1 MKHWLQAFVFVL
13 VLAGPLWAPINPA
26 RLNIS
31 DEDGV
36 PSLYPWQLR
45 VTNGSLTDNG
55 DGTASLSTAGGSA
68 GATGSITAANQFS
81 LPYYSLVGSSNVLS
95 GFPGV
100 TMSTNTGV
108 FISTLTVTSSATVLS
123 PFTISITT
131 RTPIGTKDYRADF
144 LYSFVASTSSIGD
157 LLTANMQV
165 NLSTTTTSAIP
176 RFKLFVTTTTATGL
190 LKLDPFLS
198 MNADKNPAIQLG
210 IGTTGVVVT
219 STTARLDGANS
230 VTGASPVVEVHT
242 DGNVFAI
249 VGSTFTVYPDINITG
264 AGGGLGLGS
273 GNSGLGRVIL
283 KAPDAL
289 FNNDVLYA
297 LPSAQGTSGQ
307 TFVNDGAGNLTWQT
321 PSGGSGSGIVS
332 PGTFT
337 WVNTS
342 FGISVSTVSVS
353 TISVSGS
360 ASIDNNLMITHGT
373 NASTMYVFQ
382 APDATSFWAGQNQN
396 MTSIYGPSVT
406 GIGAG
411 AVGAGCAGGF
421 CTGVGN
427 GACGAV
433 AAGVENSCFAY
444 ASGTGVTD
452 GSFGIY
458 FGPNSDPS
466 NVHGSRITA
475 IGGVNAIYFNTA
487 DDVIGIGSNSGV
499 PGGSGTNQTTAT
511 KNIFIGNTTGLFGGN
526 WTNAGAIGHGAQV
539 RGSNA
544 LQLGGLPGST
554 FEWLVQTTSASI
566 DYALTVG
573 SNTILPGATFYQNAP
588 AIISSATVV
597 NQFKSL
603 GGLFISTGP
612 VIRSTYTLTSNDSVI
627 LASAAPNGNIT
638 IQLPASASSNGGQ
651 YYSITKVDRSTGSI
665 TIQINGTD
673 LISNTT
679 GTMTLNAPG
688 QSLNLL
694 SDGGVSGWQAFG
706 RVPVTPSFLGD
717 PADPNAGTAIQ
728 VANDARCQAYTTSD
742 FSIATSVRFSVGVQS
757 GNMDVGMYDNKGGR
771 LASSGSTA
779 VPAIGVAGISFT
791 GKAYMAPGIVW
802 LCVAIDNIIATL
814 RAPTSDS
821 IVGTCEIAS
830 SFPLPA
836 TLAIQGC
843 TAATKKFSVIATI
856 QGGPQT

>member
-1 MKHWLQAFVFVL
+1 MKRLLLLPLLLLSSIAFGSGIYNPGSGTGGGGGG
-13 VLAGPLWAPINPA
+13 GP
-26 RLNIS
+26 S
-31 DEDGV
+31 
-36 PSLYPWQLR
+36 
-45 VTNGSLTDNG
+45 
-55 DGTASLSTAGGSA
+55 
-68 GATGSITAANQFS
+68 GSITAANQFS
-81 LPYYSLVGSSNVLS
+81 LPYYSLVGSSNILS

-100 TMSTNTGV
+100 TVSTNTGV

-176 RFKLFVTTTTATGL
+176 RFKLFVTTTTATGI

-242 DGNVFAI
+242 DGTIFAI

-342 FGISVSTVSVS
+342 FGVNVS
-353 TISVSGS
+353 TISVSTITVSGS
-360 ASIDNNLMITHGT
+360 ASISNNLMITHGT

-433 AAGVENSCFAY
+433 AAGVENSCFGY
-444 ASGTGVTD
+444 ASGSGVTD
-452 GSFGIY
+452 GSFGVY
-458 FGPNSDPS
+458 YGPNSDPS

-499 PGGSGTNQTTAT
+499 PGGSGTNQTTAA

-526 WTNAGAIGHGAQV
+526 WTNAGAIGYGAQV

-554 FEWLVQTTSASI
+554 FEYLVQTTSASI
-566 DYALTVG
+566 DYTLTVG

-588 AIISSATVV
+588 ASISSMTVV
-597 NQFKSL
+597 NQFKSF
-603 GGLFISTGP
+603 GSLFISTGP
-612 VIRSTYTLTSNDSVI
+612 VVRSTYTATAADSVI

-638 IQLPASASSNGGQ
+638 ISLPTASGNGGQ
-651 YYSITKVDRSTGSI
+651 FYSISKVDRSTGSI
-665 TIQINGTD
+665 TVALNGTD
-673 LISNTT
+673 LIGNTT
-679 GTMTLNAPG
+679 GVVILNAPG
-688 QSLNLL
+688 QRIMLV
-694 SDGGVSGWQAFG
+694 SDGVSGYQPIG
-706 RVPVTPSFLGD
+706 GVPVTPAFLGD
-717 PADPNAGTAIQ
+717 TGDPNGGTAIS
-728 VANDARCQAYTTSD
+728 VANDARCQAYTNTD
-742 FSIATSVRFSVGVQS
+742 FSIGTGARISIGAQS
-757 GNMDVGMYDNKGGR
+757 GNLDIGFYTNNGVR
-771 LASSGSTA
+771 LTSSGSTT
-779 VPAIGVAGISFT
+779 VGAIGVQGITFT
-791 GKAYMAPGIVW
+791 NKAYMPPGPIW
-802 LCVAIDNIIATL
+802 ICVAIDNITATI
-814 RAPTSDS
+814 RSPTSTNM
-821 IVGTCEIAS
+821 VGTCEIAS

-843 TAATKKFSVIATI
+843 TAATKKFAVIATI